1 MIKIYIYIILI
12 IFSFSNCKD
21 SACTMSNGKT
31 ISIEKKLENFSAIKV
46 LDNINLEWV
55 KHNDYKT
62 IINGPENLIDQ
73 IELTIIDELLTIENK
88 NTCTWLRDNLNQI
101 NIKIYAPS
109 PNLIILR
116 GNGSLTSKDTIISN
130 LKIENYD
137 NQGSIN
143 LNIKND
149 STWVLLETGSL
160 DLTLKG
166 KSNYFY
172 LYNVGYNYIFAKDFI
187 TSQCHINNN
196 SWVTSQVTV
205 TKKLIIEDYSIGEI
219 QYWGKPSN
227 VEVKVNKSNGKI
239 TKME

>member
-1 MIKIYIYIILI
+1 MIKIYVYIILV

-21 SACTMSNGKT
+21 SACNISNGKI
-31 ISIEKKLENFSAIKV
+31 ISIEKELENFSGIKV

-62 IINGPENLIDQ
+62 IINGDENLIDQ
-73 IELTIIDELLTIENK
+73 IELTIKDELLTIENK

-101 NIKIYAPS
+101 NIKLYAPS
-109 PNLIILR
+109 PNLIILK
-116 GNGSLTSKDTIISN
+116 GNGSVISKDTITSN
-130 LKIENYD
+130 LRIENYD

-149 STWVLLETGSL
+149 STFAFLETGSL
-160 DLTLKG
+160 DLTLTG
-166 KSNYFY
+166 ESNYFY

-187 TSQCHINNN
+187 TRQCHINNN
-196 SWVTSQVTV
+196 SWVTSQVSV
-205 TKKLIIEDYSIGEI
+205 TQKLIIEDYSIGEI
-219 QYWGKPSN
+219 QYWGNPNS

-239 TKME
+239 TNME